1 MKTKINAWCCFCE
14 STSKSKI
21 ILEKSHYYAG
31 EPLKI
36 RIECDN
42 SASSRDIVGFDFALR
57 RHHQATDRGLNA
69 SYYEMEAD
77 YESIV
82 RKEEKGLGARQK
94 KTFEFELQIP
104 TEDPPVEYCYNRH
117 IE

>member
-1 MKTKINAWCCFCE
+1 M
-14 STSKSKI
+14 
-21 ILEKSHYYAG
+21 
-31 EPLKI
+31 
-36 RIECDN
+36 
-42 SASSRDIVGFDFALR
+42 GFDFALR

-104 TEDPPVEYCYNRH
+104 TEDPPIKFYYNSH
-117 IE
+117 IEKVPESQRDIVKSFSPTVKSALFKLDYFVMVWVYYS